1 MLRREWANKSC
12 MYGYRE
18 ICLRKLFS
26 GRRTIS
32 VMRSLR
38 FFYRYITKKL
48 QAYPKKDVLAV
59 FRLGLFFSQLCIIH
73 SFLKNATTT
82 APGPT
87 WVPITLPTVV

>member
-73 SFLKNATTT
+73 SFL
-82 APGPT
+82 
-87 WVPITLPTVV
+87 